1 MNVID
6 KSKFLFTFND
16 AEFNKID
23 AFCKRIDNMY
33 IISGANDPIQ

>member
-16 AEFNKID
+16 AEFNKVD
-23 AFCKRIDNMY
+23 AFWIDNMY
-33 IISGANDPIQ
+33 LISRANDPIQ